1 MRLRKARVMRLPR
14 KERRA
19 ISRGDVAEV
28 AVEEVAAVAV
38 ASVMQRMAR
47 TMKDSR

>member
-1 MRLRKARVMRLPR
+1 MRLRKPRVMRLPK

-28 AVEEVAAVAV
+28 AVEEVAAAV
-38 ASVMQRMAR
+38 ASVMLRMAR
-47 TMKDSR
+47 TTKDSR